1 METQEFQF
9 RPEDTLVGVRM
20 ERNRLLSV
28 TDWTQVNDSPL
39 TQEKRDEWKIYRQ
52 SLRDM
57 FVGCVLPSDVVW
69 PKIPE

>member
-1 METQEFQF
+1 MEPVGFQF
-9 RPEDTLVGVRM
+9 KTEDPLVGLRA

-39 TQEKRDEWKIYRQ
+39 TQEKRDEWKVYRQ
-52 SLRDM
+52 SLRNM
-57 FVGCVLPSDVVW
+57 FVGCILPSDVVW

>member
-1 METQEFQF
+1 MEIKEFKF
-9 RPEDTLVGVRM
+9 KPEDPLVGFRA

-39 TQEKRDEWKIYRQ
+39 TKEKQDEWKVYRQ
-52 SLRDM
+52 ALRDM
-57 FVGCVLPSDVVW
+57 FVGCVVPADVTW